1 MSGNVSEKQWYIV
14 NTYSS
19 HERKVKANLE
29 RAIQSLGLQDKIF
42 RVEVVEQE
50 VPVIKDGID
59 TGKTKTKNL
68 FPGYIFVE
76 MIMTDDTWY
85 YVRNTEGVTGIT
97 GSSGGGQKPTPVP
110 REQMEPIL
118 KRFFGEVEPD
128 MYANYKVGDRVK
140 INQGSFE
147 GCEGTIEK
155 IEKNKLEDKEVITVT
170 VEFMYFGNLQHVD
183 FDFVEIEKI
192 NG

>member
-1 MSGNVSEKQWYIV
+1 MSGNLSEKQWYIV
-14 NTYSS
+14 NAYSS

-29 RAIQSLGLQDKIF
+29 RTIQSLGLQDKIF

-50 VPVIKDGID
+50 VPVLKDGID

-118 KRFFGEVEPD
+118 KRFFGEIQTE
-128 MYANYKVGDRVK
+128 MYDNYKVGDKVK

-147 GCEGTIEK
+147 GCEGEIE
-155 IEKNKLEDKEVITVT
+155 NMDNVKETGRVT
-170 VEFMYFGNLQHVD
+170 VKFMYFGNVQHVE
-183 FDFVEIEKI
+183 FDFVEIERT
-192 NG
+192 NA